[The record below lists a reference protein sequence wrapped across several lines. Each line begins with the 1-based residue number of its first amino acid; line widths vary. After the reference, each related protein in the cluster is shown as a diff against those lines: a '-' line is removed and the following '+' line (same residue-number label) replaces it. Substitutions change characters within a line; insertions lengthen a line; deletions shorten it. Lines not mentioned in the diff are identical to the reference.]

1 MLTCAPLANLSQ
13 EHNMPTSSA
22 RLSWTLILLLF
33 ALGAP
38 TFGQVVTAT
47 LPTGV
52 QPFGIAVNQTTNK
65 IYISNLTCSSTP
77 PCPSAGTVT
86 VVDGATN
93 NTASVNVGVYPIAVA
108 VNASAANKIYVANN
122 CGGDVNCASAGTVTV
137 IDGGTNQT
145 TTVNV
150 GYYPS
155 AVAVNA
161 TTNKIYVADQCG
173 ASDPTCVNGGVVTV
187 IDGNTNQ
194 TSTLNVGWNPVSVAI
209 NATTN
214 KIYVV
219 NECGNDSSC
228 GSIGTVSVIDA
239 NNNNSITTVQVGY
252 LPLFVD
258 LDAVTN
264 KIYVANNC
272 GTDVSC
278 GSAGTVTVIDGN
290 TNGTAGVN
298 VGFYPYNL
306 AVNSASNKIYVP
318 NLCGDDVTCA
328 SMGTVTI
335 IDGSN
340 NTTSEV
346 TTGYIPWNVGVNA
359 VTNQIYVTNYCGTDP
374 TCSSAGNVSAID
386 GTSNSIVPIAV
397 GDGAENPAV
406 NSTTNTIYVTNI
418 LDDTVSV
425 IGGAT
430 SLQLI
435 NITPCRVVDTRGANG
450 PFGGPPIAGG
460 TVRSFPLPQ
469 GPCSIPATAG
479 AYALNVTV
487 VPTEGRLGY
496 LTIWPQGE
504 LQPLDSL
511 MNSPDGRIK
520 ANAAIVPAGV
530 DAGVS
535 VYVTQ
540 TTNVIIDIDG
550 YFEPASDSSLEF
562 YPLTP
567 CRIVDTRGQNGDLGG
582 PFLQGNEERDF
593 PILESSCI
601 PSGVTPSAYSF
612 NITAVPHPAHQALGY
627 LTVWPEGVPQ
637 PIVSTLNNPTGTIVA
652 NAAIVPAG
660 TGTGGAVAVFPN
672 KSTDLLIDINGYF
685 GPPATGGLSLH
696 PIAPCRVIDT
706 RSLGNGQPFVGEL
719 TVDVINSPCSPPAN
733 AQAYVFNATVVP
745 PGALGYLTLWP
756 DQQNQ
761 PVVSTLNAVD
771 GSIASNMAIVPTT
784 NGSIDAYA
792 SALTQLIL
800 DISSYFA
807 P

>member
-1 MLTCAPLANLSQ
+1 
-13 EHNMPTSSA
+13 MPTSSA
-22 RLSWTLILLLF
+22 RLSWTLLILLGVL
-33 ALGAP
+33 AVP
-38 TFGQVVTAT
+38 TLGQVVTAT

-65 IYISNLTCSSTP
+65 IYVSNLTCSSTP

-86 VVDGATN
+86 VIDGATN
-93 NTASVNVGVYPIAVA
+93 NTATVNVGVYPLAVA
-108 VNASAANKIYVANN
+108 VNSATNKIYVVNN
-122 CGGDVNCASAGTVTV
+122 CGSDVNCASAGTVTV

-145 TTVNV
+145 TSVNV
-150 GYYPS
+150 GYFPD
-155 AVAVNA
+155 ALGVNA
-161 TTNKIYVADQCG
+161 TTNKIYVANRCG
-173 ASDPTCVNGGVVTV
+173 NDPNCASEATVTI

-194 TSTLNVGWNPVSVAI
+194 TSTLNVGWDPVSVAV

-219 NECGNDSSC
+219 NECGNDSTC
-228 GSIGTVSVIDA
+228 GSVGTVSVIDA
-239 NNNNSITTVQVGY
+239 NNNNSISTVQAGY
-252 LPLFVD
+252 LPIFVD
-258 LDAVTN
+258 LDSVTN

-290 TNGTAGVN
+290 TNATATVN
-298 VGFYPYNL
+298 VGFFPYNL
-306 AVNSASNKIYVP
+306 AVNSTSNKIYVP
-318 NLCGDDVTCA
+318 NFCGDDNTCA
-328 SMGTVTI
+328 SIGSVTI

-340 NTTSEV
+340 NTTNEIAA
-346 TTGYIPWNVGVNA
+346 GYFPWNVAVNA
-359 VTNQIYVTNYCGTDP
+359 VTNKIYVPNYCGTDP
-374 TCSSAGNVSAID
+374 SCSSAGNVSAID
-386 GTSNSIVPIAV
+386 GTNNSIVPIAV

-418 LDDTVSV
+418 LDNTVSV
-425 IGGAT
+425 IGGGT

-450 PFGGPPIAGG
+450 TFGGPPITGG
-460 TVRSFPLPQ
+460 TVRSFPIPQ

-535 VYVTQ
+535 IYVTQ

-550 YFEPASDSSLEF
+550 YFAPANDSSLDF
-562 YPLTP
+562 YPLPP
-567 CRIVDTRGQNGDLGG
+567 CRIVDTRGQDGDLGG
-582 PFLQGNEERDF
+582 PFLQGNQERDF

-601 PSGVTPSAYSF
+601 PSGVTPAAYSF
-612 NITAVPHPAHQALGY
+612 NVTAVPHPAHQALGY
-627 LTVWPEGVPQ
+627 LTVWPVGVQQ

-660 TGTGGAVAVFPN
+660 TGGAIAVFPN

-685 GPPATGGLSLH
+685 DTPGSGGLSLH
-696 PIAPCRVIDT
+696 PIAPCRVLDT
-706 RSLGNGQPFVGEL
+706 RSVGNGQPFVGEL
-719 TVDVINSPCSPPAN
+719 TVNVINSPCSPPAN

-771 GSIASNMAIVPTT
+771 GSIASNMAIVPTN
-784 NGSIDAYA
+784 NGSIDAFA